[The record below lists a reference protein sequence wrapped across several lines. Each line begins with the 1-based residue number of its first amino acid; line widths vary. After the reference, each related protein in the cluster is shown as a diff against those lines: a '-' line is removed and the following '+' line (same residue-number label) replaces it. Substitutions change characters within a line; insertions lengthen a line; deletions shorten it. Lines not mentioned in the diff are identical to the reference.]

1 MFPMVHREVRMKIMC
16 QVYRL
21 ENFRFFYARMQG
33 TTALFLLFVLNG
45 ATASSAV
52 QSPAEYFSTWGLSP
66 AYVQEQTSVIAER
79 KEFSLSSGEFQ
90 LMVRMLDRF
99 QGAPNQ
105 WRQEWA
111 SSSVE
116 FESGQAKECQE
127 QCRSVRMRGQ
137 ITKVIR
143 ITAPDDVA
151 MIAKSKDIFAVQ
163 LELNNAEKAWV
174 VVPDLPVGLSVDTNL
189 HEKGGASV
197 ILLHVPDRASN
208 TQNKKPILAVAM
220 RLEWCPQ
227 TPFGRLGMDYG
238 LFTSVDDG
246 MPLQASEAE
255 AFYASLSASKSQ
267 IDIPDA
273 PLLNDTSL
281 VSLLD
286 PASDWLPLH
295 RGDQIVLSGTARRI
309 TKVLVEPGQ
318 YQDILGSDHYW
329 EIFIFVATPLL
340 QIGED
345 FQDTYPLVFC
355 CTELPQGLPIGEQVN
370 EPIQIA
376 GFIFKRYR
384 YVTQRLSRQR
394 NGSGTGRPQES
405 PLLIGKSPS
414 WLPAKQPLQVPGGM
428 TWLPVLTALALVV
441 WIIKGFCQS
450 RRRSRLTDTLPDEI
464 QLP

>member
-1 MFPMVHREVRMKIMC
+1 MKIMC
-16 QVYRL
+16 QVYRP
-21 ENFRFFYARMQG
+21 ENLRFLHARMQS
-33 TTALFLLFVLNG
+33 TISLFLLFVLWVG
-45 ATASSAV
+45 TASSAV
-52 QSPAEYFSTWGLSP
+52 QSPADYFSTWGLSP
-66 AYVQEQTSVIAER
+66 AYVQEQTAVITGR
-79 KEFSLSSGEFQ
+79 DEFSLSSAEFQ

-111 SSSVE
+111 GSSVE
-116 FESGQAKECQE
+116 FESGQAKKYQE

-143 ITAPDDVA
+143 VTAPDDVA
-151 MIAKSKDIFAVQ
+151 MITTSKDIFAVQ
-163 LELNNAEKAWV
+163 LQLNNAEKAWL
-174 VVPDLPVGLSVDTNL
+174 VVPDLPVGLPVNNHL
-189 HEKGGASV
+189 NEKGGASA
-197 ILLHVPDRASN
+197 ILLHVPDRAPN
-208 TQNKKPILAVAM
+208 TENEKPILAVAQ
-220 RLEWCPQ
+220 RLEWWPE

-246 MPLQASEAE
+246 MSLQEAEAE

-267 IDIPDA
+267 INIPDA
-273 PLLNDTSL
+273 PLLDDTSL

-286 PASDWLPLH
+286 PASDWLRLH
-295 RGDQIVLSGTARRI
+295 RGDQIVLNGTARRI
-309 TKVLVEPGQ
+309 TKVLVESGKN
-318 YQDILGSDHYW
+318 QDRLGSDHYW

-355 CTELPQGLPIGEQVN
+355 CTELPQGLPVGEQVN

-376 GFIFKRYR
+376 GFVFKRYR

-394 NGSGTGRPQES
+394 NGAEIGRPQES

-414 WLPAKQPLQVPGGM
+414 WLPARQPLQFPGGM
-428 TWLPVLTALALVV
+428 TWLPVLTALALVG
-441 WIIKGFCQS
+441 WIVKGFCQS
-450 RRRSRLTDTLPDEI
+450 SRRSRLAETLPDQI